1 MDDREIHEEITR
13 LVSEEHQLRTHPDAT
28 ADQQSRLR
36 ELEVS
41 LDRCW
46 DLLRQRNAL
55 KDVGDDP
62 DKARARSGAEVEGY
76 LQ

>member
-1 MDDREIHEEITR
+1 MGDREIHEEITR

-28 ADQQSRLR
+28 ADQQSRMR
-36 ELEVS
+36 ELEVA

-55 KDVGDDP
+55 KDAGEDP
-62 DKARARSGAEVEGY
+62 DKAHARSTVEVEGY